1 MKVTAAVVKAIKS
14 SPVTALGRLST
25 DEIADVIQEANHRYF
40 NKGEPLFSDQM
51 FDEIKEALRRRD
63 PDHPILKTVGAAV
76 QDRKVKLPYWM
87 GSMDKIKNDDKELE
101 KWLRKYS
108 AGDVVVSDKLDGIS
122 ALLFVCRGVAKL
134 YTRGNGVEGQDASH
148 LIPFIRGLPKN
159 VLETH
164 TGEFTVRG
172 ELILTRDDFDEDLG
186 KNGRNTVAGVINA
199 KKPDIKVARLIRFVA
214 YELVAPELLQP
225 SKAIAFLKQ
234 NGFEVAWHRVMPV
247 KDVTMSALSELLVDR
262 RKRSPFEVDGI
273 VIVHDAT
280 GYPRVAGEN
289 PKHAFAFKSIATMNS
304 AEVVVLDVEW
314 NISKDG
320 FFKPVVLFDGVHIG
334 GVTVKRA
341 TGNNARFIVD
351 NGIGPGAR
359 IIVTRSGDVIPAITS
374 VLERAEEPSMPQQ
387 AAYKWNESRVDLVVS
402 NSSAA
407 HIVAF
412 KNVEYFFSKVKVAGL
427 STGTLKRLY
436 DAGIDTVGKV
446 LTLDA
451 DALLRID
458 GFKEKSARNVVNAIK
473 ERFAEIDPVVL
484 MGASNAFGRGIGTTR
499 IAQVAQQFPGIIT
512 DDKFAPTFEQLTA
525 LPGFEAKTS
534 ARFIEGL
541 GMWRAF
547 AKDNGLGR
555 YIKTSATA
563 APTAA
568 KKAKQ
573 NEQIFEGSA
582 FLFTGVRSKDAEA
595 FILAR
600 GGVIKSSLSKNVD
613 IVICKDPDT
622 PKVQKARDI
631 GVKTIITL
639 ADFNKKYGVVY
650 I

>member
-1 MKVTAAVVKAIKS
+1 MKVTAAVVKAIKA
-14 SPVTALGRLST
+14 SPVAALGKMSA
-25 DEIADVIQEANHRYF
+25 DDIADVIQEANHRYF

-51 FDEIKEALRRRD
+51 YDEIKEALRRRD

-76 QDRKVKLPYWM
+76 EERKVKLPYWM
-87 GSMDKIKNDDKELE
+87 GSMDKVKNDDKELE

-108 AGDVVVSDKLDGIS
+108 AGDVVISDKLDGIS
-122 ALLFVCRGVAKL
+122 ALLFVCNGVAKL

-148 LIPFIRGLPKN
+148 LIPFVQGLPKN
-159 VLETH
+159 VLETK

-172 ELILTRDDFDEDLG
+172 ELILTRADFDKDLG

-214 YELVAPELLQP
+214 YELVAPELMSP
-225 SKAIAFLKQ
+225 SKALAFLKQ
-234 NGFEVAWHRVMPV
+234 NGFEIAWHRVVPV
-247 KDVTMSALSELLVDR
+247 KEVTMSVLSDLLVDR
-262 RKRSPFEVDGI
+262 RKRSAFEVDGI

-374 VLERAEEPSMPQQ
+374 VLERADEPSMPQQ
-387 AAYKWNESRVDLVVS
+387 AAYKWNETSVDLVVS
-402 NSSAA
+402 NSSASSV
-407 HIVAF
+407 VAF
-412 KNVEYFFSKVKVAGL
+412 KNVEYFFSKVKVPGL

-446 LTLDA
+446 LTVNEST
-451 DALLRID
+451 LLRID
-458 GFKEKSARNVVNAIK
+458 GFKEKSAHNLVNAIK
-473 ERFAEIDPVVL
+473 ERFSDMDPLVL
-484 MGASNAFGRGIGTTR
+484 MGASNSFGRGIGTTR
-499 IAQVAQQFPGIIT
+499 IAQVAQQFPAVVT
-512 DDKFAPTFEQLTA
+512 DDKFSPTFEQLTA
-525 LPGFEAKTS
+525 LPGFETKTS

-541 GMWRAF
+541 AMWRTF
-547 AKDNGLGR
+547 AKENGLLR
-555 YIKTSATA
+555 YIKSKVA
-563 APTAA
+563 AAVT
-568 KKAKQ
+568 KKVKQ
-573 NEQIFEGSA
+573 NEQIFEDTA

-613 IVICKDPDT
+613 ILICKDPDAA
-622 PKVQKARDI
+622 KVQKARDL
-631 GVKTIITL
+631 GVKTVITL
-639 ADFNKKYGVVY
+639 AEFNKKYGVA
-650 I
+650 

>member
-1 MKVTAAVVKAIKS
+1 MKVTAAVVKAIKT
-14 SPVTALGRLST
+14 SPVAALGKMSA
-25 DEIADVIQEANHRYF
+25 DDIADVIQEANHRYF

-51 FDEIKEALRRRD
+51 YDEIKEALRRRD
-63 PDHPILKTVGAAV
+63 ADHPILKTVGAAV
-76 QDRKVKLPYWM
+76 EERKVKLPYWM
-87 GSMDKIKNDDKELE
+87 GSMDKIKNDDKELD

-108 AGDVVVSDKLDGIS
+108 TGDVVVSDKLDGIS
-122 ALLFVCRGVAKL
+122 ALLFVCTGVAKL

-148 LIPFIRGLPKN
+148 LIPFIQGLPKAA
-159 VLETH
+159 LETK

-172 ELILTRDDFDEDLG
+172 ELILTRADFDQDLG

-214 YELVAPELLQP
+214 YELVAPELLSP
-225 SKAIAFLKQ
+225 SKALDFLKK

-247 KDVTMSALSELLVDR
+247 KDVTMTALSDLLVDR
-262 RKRSPFEVDGI
+262 RKRSSFEVDGI

-280 GYPRVAGEN
+280 GYPRIAGEN

-359 IIVTRSGDVIPAITS
+359 IVVTRSGDVIPAITS

-387 AAYKWNESRVDLVVS
+387 AAYKWNETSVDLVVS
-402 NSSAA
+402 NSSASRV
-407 HIVAF
+407 VAF
-412 KNVEYFFSKVKVAGL
+412 KNVEYFFSKVKVTGL

-446 LTLDA
+446 LTVDEG
-451 DALLRID
+451 ALLRID
-458 GFKEKSARNVVNAIK
+458 GFKQKSASNVVNAIK
-473 ERFAEIDPVVL
+473 ERFADIDPVVL
-484 MGASNAFGRGIGTTR
+484 MGASNAFGRGIGATR
-499 IAQVAQQFPGIIT
+499 IAQVVQQYPALVT
-512 DDKFAPTFEQLTA
+512 DDKFSPTFEQLTA

-547 AKDNGLGR
+547 AKENGLVR
-555 YIKTSATA
+555 YIKSKTP
-563 APTAA
+563 APGVA

-573 NEQIFEGSA
+573 NEQIFEGTA

-595 FILAR
+595 FILSR
-600 GGVIKSSLSKNVD
+600 GGVVKSSLSKSVD
-613 IVICKDPDT
+613 ILICKDPDT
-622 PKVQKARDI
+622 PKVQKARDL
-631 GVKTIITL
+631 GVKTVITL
-639 ADFNKKYGVVY
+639 AEFNKKYDVAGV
-650 I
+650 